1 MLITSKL
8 IDIHDRIK
16 KQHRSKFKG
25 AFDFSQE
32 QNTEIA
38 NVNKKP
44 KIKQRGSEQQIRK
57 RIVRSSAARFGAVE
71 FAEDVEGGDE
81 ADEAE
86 AHHQHHRR

>member
-1 MLITSKL
+1 M
-8 IDIHDRIK
+8 IK
-16 KQHRSKFKG
+16 KRNNIDRSLR
-25 AFDFSQE
+25 AHLTSQE
-32 QNTEIA
+32 QNTEIE

-44 KIKQRGSEQQIRK
+44 KLKQPGRGSDPQIRE